1 MLHYIF
7 PPMLNSGDVYFKLS
21 RISFPIRYFS
31 SGPPEQQ
38 RLIFRPVAP
47 SRFSAPAFAS
57 KPAPIVS
64 SVPHK
69 DRRYIG
75 VVVLVRPEKRFGF
88 IKCDELSLQIFMN
101 YRCAVFIVVV
111 RFSYVWFADCSCLF
125 RKIIIFPIFFF
136 ATYLQSTR
144 SLF

>member
-1 MLHYIF
+1 MVYYIF
-7 PPMLNSGDVYFKLS
+7 PPMLISGDVHCKLS
-21 RISFPIRYFS
+21 QISFPIRYFS
-31 SGPPEQQ
+31 CGPPEPQ
-38 RLIFRPVAP
+38 RPP

-57 KPAPIVS
+57 KPAPVVL

-75 VVVLVRPEKRFGF
+75 VVVLVRPEKRYGF

-111 RFSYVWFADCSCLF
+111 RFSYVWFADRSCLF
-125 RKIIIFPIFFF
+125 WKIILFPIFIFE
-136 ATYLQSTR
+136 TYSQSTR
-144 SLF
+144 RSLF